1 MKRTYENDLEYI
13 DSPED
18 IETLVV
24 DKRSN
29 WRASPSKAK
38 RRQRRYK
45 KRIAH
50 QILRENIWK
59 IDNFPNHFIILLIL

>member
-1 MKRTYENDLEYI
+1 MRRTYENDLKFI

-18 IETLVV
+18 LEILVI
-24 DKRSN
+24 DKRSD

-45 KRIAH
+45 KRITH
-50 QILRENIWK
+50 QILRESI
-59 IDNFPNHFIILLIL
+59 

>member
-1 MKRTYENDLEYI
+1 MRRTYENDFKFI

-18 IETLVV
+18 IEILVI
-24 DKRSN
+24 DKRCN

-50 QILRENIWK
+50 QILRE
-59 IDNFPNHFIILLIL
+59 II

>member
-1 MKRTYENDLEYI
+1 MRRTYENDFKFI

-18 IETLVV
+18 IEILVI
-24 DKRSN
+24 DKRSD

-50 QILRENIWK
+50 QILRENI
-59 IDNFPNHFIILLIL
+59 